1 MTFQKAYVAKRR
13 AEAAWEGEEKTF
25 GGSAI
30 FGATPEKSKEKLQ
43 RQEHQRTAGP
53 APLTNQMMDSLE
65 GYLDNIA
72 AAATQTAEMEG
83 RSRSYLLVWIFQLIL
98 SPDIIKKSSGCL
110 NR

>member
-1 MTFQKAYVAKRR
+1 MTFQEDYVAKRR

-53 APLTNQMMDSLE
+53 APLTN
-65 GYLDNIA
+65 
-72 AAATQTAEMEG
+72 
-83 RSRSYLLVWIFQLIL
+83 
-98 SPDIIKKSSGCL
+98 
-110 NR
+110 